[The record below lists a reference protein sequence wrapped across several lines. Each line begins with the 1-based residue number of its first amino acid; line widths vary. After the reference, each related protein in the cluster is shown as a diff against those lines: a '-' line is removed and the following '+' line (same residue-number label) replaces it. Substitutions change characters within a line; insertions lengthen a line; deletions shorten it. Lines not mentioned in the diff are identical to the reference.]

1 MAKHLHGRALLF
13 SVFHVVVDFM
23 QNNVPLSVSNR
34 LTRENMINTMKLI
47 RLPNLLIIAFT
58 QFAMRYLIME
68 PLLPSVSF
76 SLQFDNLHF
85 MLLVFATM
93 CIAAA
98 GYIINDYFDTRTD
111 RINKPEKVVVGVL
124 VNRRT
129 AMTLHVLFN
138 LIGIGIGVYLSFHI
152 KLPAMSFIF
161 FLTAGLLWF
170 YSTNYKRQ
178 FLIGNVTIAF
188 LTAMVPLIV
197 VLFEIP
203 LLNREYG
210 ITMLKFDSNFNYI
223 FIWVAG
229 FSIFAFITTLIREI
243 IKDSEDFEGDAAY
256 GMKTLPIVA
265 GSRITKVALSVLIAG
280 TISLLI
286 FILVKFIMFSHDEPD
301 YISLIYF
308 TAFLII
314 PLFILFT
321 LVILS
326 SDKSD
331 YHRASVLVKV
341 IMLFGILYSGVVY
354 YLIRF
359 WL

>member
-1 MAKHLHGRALLF
+1 
-13 SVFHVVVDFM
+13 
-23 QNNVPLSVSNR
+23 
-34 LTRENMINTMKLI
+34 MKAILNLI

-68 PLLPSVSF
+68 PLLPSAGF

-85 MLLVFATM
+85 LLLVAATM
-93 CIAAA
+93 FIAAA

-111 RINKPEKVVVGVL
+111 RINKPEKVVVGVS

-129 AMTLHVLFN
+129 AMTLHTIFN
-138 LIGIGIGVYLSFHI
+138 LIGIGIGVYLSIHI
-152 KLPAMSFIF
+152 RLLPLSFVF

-178 FLIGNVTIAF
+178 FLIGNVTVAF

-203 LLNREYG
+203 MLNKEYG
-210 ITMLKFDSNFNYI
+210 SIMLQYNTSFNYI

-243 IKDSEDFEGDAAY
+243 IKDAEDFEGDAAY
-256 GMKTLPIVA
+256 GMKTLPIVV
-265 GSRITKVALSVLIAG
+265 GSRLTKIILS
-280 TISLLI
+280 T
-286 FILVKFIMFSHDEPD
+286 
-301 YISLIYF
+301 
-308 TAFLII
+308 LII
-314 PLFILFT
+314 ATIAALLYILIKFILFSGEEPDFISLVYFSAFLFIPFFILLT
-321 LVILS
+321 LVMIAS
-326 SDKSD
+326 NKAD
-331 YHRASVLVKV
+331 YHRASIMIKI
-341 IMLFGILYSGVVY
+341 IMLFGVLYSGIVY
-354 YLIRF
+354 YLVKF